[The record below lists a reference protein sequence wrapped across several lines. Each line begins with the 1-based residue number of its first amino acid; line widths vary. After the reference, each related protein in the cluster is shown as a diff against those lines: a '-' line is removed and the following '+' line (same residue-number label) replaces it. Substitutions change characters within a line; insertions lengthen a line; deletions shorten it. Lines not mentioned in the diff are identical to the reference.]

1 MDIMS
6 LSILCFVG
14 SILMIAFIFL
24 ALAIRIVREDARLSV
39 YRLGRYIG
47 DKGPGVVVLIPFIDR
62 GVLKDLNESAQT
74 PLQNLIGSVGE
85 ARTTIF
91 TDGKVLVDGQEW
103 AAESTSLISAGEP
116 VRVVR
121 ILLEV
126 EKV

>member
-6 LSILCFVG
+6 LGILCFVG
-14 SILMIAFIFL
+14 STLMIAVIFL
-24 ALAIRIVREDARLSV
+24 ASAIRIVREDARLSV

-47 DKGPGVVVLIPFIDR
+47 DKGPGVVVLIPIIDR
-62 GVLKDLNESAQT
+62 GVLKDLNATAQT
-74 PLQNLIGSVGE
+74 LPQNLIGSIGE

-91 TDGKVLVDGQEW
+91 TDGKVFIDGQEW